1 MQSSL
6 MGAKILQH
14 FYGIDFDFHR
24 MTFIMGLEGR
34 REKSLMV
41 DWKIVLA
48 TVVSNVEDHF
58 DTLRFRLEQRLG
70 WDKPVQIVPYLGY
83 GTREKV
89 FVKGRVLRDKGIT
102 APQDADSIWLNL
114 LNMYK
119 RYESDEIP
127 HARVRAR
134 FGTIEQETEADEEG
148 YYTFT
153 LDVTDPLPENQTLF
167 DIQFELI
174 SYPGEPS
181 PDPVQAVGQV
191 LIPPTNVQFGII
203 SDIDDTVVRT
213 DAVNLLK
220 MARNV
225 FLNNARTRLPF
236 EGVAA
241 FYKALQIGTANAYN
255 PIFYLSSSSWNLYDL
270 LVDFFNVRGI
280 PPGPLFLVDL
290 GLTPK
295 QFITPSHEEHK
306 LGRIQK
312 LMTEFPQMKFIL
324 IGDSGQHDPEI
335 YLEAAVAN
343 PGRVL
348 AIYIRDVTGA
358 ERNKQVTDYGEN
370 ARKIETEMIL
380 VKDTAAA
387 SLHATSKGFILPQT
401 LPSIEE
407 ERTEDKKEPVPAEKL
422 LDEKDDSSLKNETNV

>member
-1 MQSSL
+1 
-6 MGAKILQH
+6 
-14 FYGIDFDFHR
+14 
-24 MTFIMGLEGR
+24 
-34 REKSLMV
+34 MV
-41 DWKIVLA
+41 DWKIVIATLA
-48 TVVSNVEDHF
+48 SNVEDHF
-58 DTLRFRLEQRLG
+58 DMLRFRLEQRLG
-70 WDKPVQIVPYLGY
+70 WETPIQIVPYLGY
-83 GTREKV
+83 GTREKL

-102 APQDADSIWLNL
+102 PPQDADTIWQNL

-119 RYESDEIP
+119 RYETDEIP

-134 FGTIEQETEADEEG
+134 FGGVEQEVEADEEG
-148 YYTFT
+148 YYVFT
-153 LDVTDPLPENQTLF
+153 LDVTQPLPETQTLF
-167 DIQFELI
+167 DVEFELVN
-174 SYPGEPS
+174 YPGEANPE
-181 PDPVQAVGQV
+181 PVKAIGQV
-191 LIPPTNVQFGII
+191 LIPPANAQFGII
-203 SDIDDTVVRT
+203 SDIDDTVIQT

-236 EGVAA
+236 EGVSA
-241 FYKALQIGTANAYN
+241 FYKALQIGTAATFN

-280 PPGPLFLVDL
+280 STGPLFLVDL
-290 GLTPK
+290 GVTPTQLLTP
-295 QFITPSHEEHK
+295 THEEHK

-312 LMTEFPQMKFIL
+312 LMVEYPEMKFIL

-348 AIYIRDVTGA
+348 AIYIRDVTGE

-370 ARKIETEMIL
+370 ARKIETELIL

-387 SLHATSKGFILPQT
+387 SLHATSKGFILAQT
-401 LPSIEE
+401 LPAIEE
-407 ERTEDKKEPVPAEKL
+407 EREEDKKEPVPAEIL
-422 LDEKDDSSLKNETNV
+422 LDEKEDLSVKNTNEGQ

>member
-1 MQSSL
+1 
-6 MGAKILQH
+6 
-14 FYGIDFDFHR
+14 
-24 MTFIMGLEGR
+24 
-34 REKSLMV
+34 MV

-48 TVVSNVEDHF
+48 TIVSNVEDHF
-58 DTLRFRLEQRLG
+58 DTLKFRLEQRLG
-70 WDKPVQIVPYLGY
+70 WDKPVQIIPYLGY
-83 GTREKV
+83 GTHEKLY
-89 FVKGRVLRDKGIT
+89 VKGRVLRDKGIT
-102 APQDADSIWLNL
+102 PPQDADTIWQNL

-134 FGTIEQETEADEEG
+134 FGAVEQETEADEEG

-153 LDVTDPLPENQTLF
+153 LDVSEPLPATQSLF
-167 DIQFELI
+167 DIEFELI
-174 SYPGEPS
+174 SYPGETQPE
-181 PDPVQAVGQV
+181 PVRAVGQV
-191 LIPPTNVQFGII
+191 IIPPSNAQFGII

-225 FLNNARTRLPF
+225 FLNNAHTRLPF

-241 FYKALQIGTANAYN
+241 FYKALQIGTTATYN
-255 PIFYLSSSSWNLYDL
+255 PIFYLSSSSWNIYDL
-270 LVDFFNVRGI
+270 LIDFFNVRGI
-280 PPGPLFLVDL
+280 PPGPLFLIDL
-290 GLTPK
+290 GISPT

-312 LMTEFPQMKFIL
+312 LMTEFPSMKFIL
-324 IGDSGQHDPEI
+324 IGDSGQRDPEI
-335 YLEAAVAN
+335 YLEAAVAY

-358 ERNKQVTDYGEN
+358 ERSKQITDYGEN

-380 VKDTAAA
+380 VKDTATA
-387 SLHATSKGFILPQT
+387 SLHATTRGFILPQT
-401 LPSIEE
+401 LLAIEE
-407 ERTEDKKEPVPAEKL
+407 ERAEDKKEPVPAEQL
-422 LDEKDDSSLKNETNV
+422 LDERDAAH